1 MTSRPDKLTIL
12 RSVPTEMHA
21 AILVSHL
28 NEGGIDAWS
37 EGGISSGYRAEAPG
51 NANVLVRQHD
61 LPRAIS
67 VLEESDHTES
77 PGPAPRTPPTTPRPI
92 PKLRIRVVWILV
104 AWVLLAL
111 LLLGVIGL

>member
-1 MTSRPDKLTIL
+1 MASQVDKLTIL

-21 AILVSHL
+21 AILVSRL
-28 NEGGIDAWS
+28 NEGGIDAWA

-67 VLEESDHTES
+67 VLEES